1 MILTVQQ
8 PHEKSC
14 FNETSDI
21 ITATRC
27 VLEIAFQWELLLTLK
42 ICARNSFL
50 LGATPNTKYTTTK
63 KRRSKKKK
71 SQIIFTSN
79 RSSFTSKF
87 NYICDSIKTFTH
99 TQKYVQMYKALPIY
113 TPEMNFVQMLFL
125 STNIHSTT

>member
-8 PHEKSC
+8 PHEKSY

-21 ITATRC
+21 ITVTRR
-27 VLEIAFQWELLLTLK
+27 VLEIAFHWELLLTLK
-42 ICARNSFL
+42 VYN
-50 LGATPNTKYTTTK
+50 NK

-71 SQIIFTSN
+71 RQIIFTSN
-79 RSSFTSKF
+79 RSSFMTKF
-87 NYICDSIKTFTH
+87 NYICDGIKTFTH
-99 TQKYVQMYKALPIY
+99 TRKYVQMYKALPIY